1 MEEIDCKYGEVPSG
15 IVPQPIRVYV
25 EKHFPGRRIACL
37 ERDRR
42 DYEIEL
48 DNGFELKFD
57 LDFRLIDFDD

>member
-1 MEEIDCKYGEVPSG
+1 M
-15 IVPQPIRVYV
+15 PQPIRAYV

-48 DNGFELKFD
+48 DNGFELKFN
-57 LDFRLIDFDD
+57 LDFRLVDFDD